1 MKKIKKQLEKM
12 VVKAAYNAAMPTTE
26 LNLKWNEEVVIYSR
40 VNSTSH
46 KYAVENNLQ
55 WTTIEG

>member
-1 MKKIKKQLEKM
+1 
-12 VVKAAYNAAMPTTE
+12 MPTTE

-55 WTTIEG
+55 WTSF